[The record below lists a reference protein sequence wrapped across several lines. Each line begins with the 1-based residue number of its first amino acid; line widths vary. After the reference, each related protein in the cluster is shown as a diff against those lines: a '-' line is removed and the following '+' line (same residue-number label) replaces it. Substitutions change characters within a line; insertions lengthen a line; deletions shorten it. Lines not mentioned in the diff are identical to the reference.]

1 MSDDILTPAHLLV
14 LPLDNQKLFN
24 FLDFNDIGSNTLKES
39 MAFKKVKTISKTF
52 NTNLITTPSSLNLK
66 YKKIN
71 QTYVNDNS
79 FLLSNNYGLVR
90 QHNLL
95 SLKSNLNKNN
105 LSLDKNSFEKVL
117 TSSNFSSNTTLG
129 NMSFYNNLLN
139 LTKPI
144 SSIQNSQFLNPQTL
158 SNLESNDTNLRSFLT
173 QYNSV
178 FSLLNNNSDKK
189 FFQYPLRKIFNQQLL
204 DSNLNNSS
212 FTMNNNSS
220 ETSQTLSL
228 ISNKLLNENNT
239 SKALTLLSSNQNFL
253 PADQNLRQY
262 DSLLPNQTNFNF
274 EGKYNYNLPLLTK
287 DLTSEYYNL
296 KSHNINSSVFYKLS
310 SNKTSLQAPYSPILD
325 SNNLLTNPLD
335 YDASNY
341 TVENIQAVDSK
352 LLHNYDI
359 QKSNNITI
367 LKGKR
372 DGAPEFLNSTY

>member
-239 SKALTLLSSNQNFL
+239 SKTLTLLSSNQNFL